1 MCESVNGWHSGIS
14 SLVFFAA
21 MIPASRAACSGSPFL
36 TLPERINLRALPDMA
51 IDPRATASRSVTGLS
66 PTSTMRMRP
75 LASTWVNLAFVID
88 SLSEIER
95 QAFERH
101 GQIDALHL
109 DARWNFERAGR
120 KIQDRLDPGVDRLIE
135 HLLCRVGRHGDERD
149 VDLLAPDNLLQLLQ
163 IMNGYAAL
171 RFVADLGLGDVEH
184 GDNLEAFALESRIVG
199 ERQAKVAGAH
209 DGHAQLAIKAEDL
222 AQVPLEIL
230 DVIANAPHAEFA
242 EIRKVLAD
250 LRRVEMEL
258 FGQRLR

>member
-36 TLPERINLRALPDMA
+36 TLPERINRRALPDIA

-75 LASTWVNLAFVID
+75 LASTWVSLAFVID

-95 QAFERH
+95 EAFERH
-101 GQIDALHL
+101 RQIDALHL
-109 DARWNFERAGR
+109 DARWNFERARR
-120 KIQDRLDPGVDRLIE
+120 KIQYRLDAGVDGLLE
-135 HLLCRVGRHGDERD
+135 HMLRRIGRHGDQRD
-149 VDLLAPDNLLQLLQ
+149 VDLLAPHDLLQLFQ
-163 IMNGYAAL
+163 IVDRHAAL

-184 GDNLEAFALESRIVG
+184 RDNLEAFAFESRIVG
-199 ERQAKVAGAH
+199 ERQTQVAGAH

-230 DVIANAPHAEFA
+230 DVVADAPHAELA

-258 FGQRLR
+258 FGQRL